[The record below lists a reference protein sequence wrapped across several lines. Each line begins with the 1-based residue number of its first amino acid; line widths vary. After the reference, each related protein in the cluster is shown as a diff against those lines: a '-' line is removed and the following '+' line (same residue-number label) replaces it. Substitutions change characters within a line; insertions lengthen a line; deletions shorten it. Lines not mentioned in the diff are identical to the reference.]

1 MAYCSDCGVYYTSE
15 TNICPSCGN
24 HVSQNRK
31 PDHGP
36 VSDIGSKVPVSTELI
51 DNPSESNAEGNA
63 EFNKG
68 IENSSQSSPNNLDH
82 KQDGMINDKIS
93 PEPGKAEPGGFDYE
107 SQLGKGII
115 KPQKVEMAV
124 DGVHFKYETPPHSF
138 KKEGPVKERP
148 KEYRTTGNDMGLK
161 SPDEM
166 SLKNT
171 FLEEH
176 ILSQIVDQ
184 EKVESVVDQE
194 ESPRESE
201 RQATLESVEESGE
214 QIPVESVKAEVPPD
228 EREEVTEEPVIKE
241 LISEPEIPEPELS
254 EDYGHRLDGDNVI
267 WEGAQSWYKIPIGNY
282 YKITGRK
289 LMIFDKN
296 QHKLLDVSLSWIAE
310 ITVKQSWVGKL
321 IGIGDLMIS
330 IPDFAASK
338 IVLGGISEPFKV
350 KNVIE
355 ERKKYL

>member
-31 PDHGP
+31 PDYGL
-36 VSDIGSKVPVSTELI
+36 VSDIGAKAPVATDLI
-51 DNPSESNAEGNA
+51 NNPSQNNPEGNI
-63 EFNKG
+63 EFNNGK
-68 IENSSQSSPNNLDH
+68 ENPSLPNHSNQ
-82 KQDGMINDKIS
+82 KQDGMLNDEMS
-93 PEPGKAEPGGFDYE
+93 PEPGKAEPGGFDCE

-138 KKEGPVKERP
+138 KKEGPVKGRL
-148 KEYRTTGNDMGLK
+148 KEYRATGNGMGVK
-161 SPDEM
+161 SPDETG
-166 SLKNT
+166 LKNT

-184 EKVESVVDQE
+184 EKTESVVDQG
-194 ESPRESE
+194 ESPREPE
-201 RQATLESVEESGE
+201 TQPTLESGEESGE
-214 QIPVESVKAEVPPD
+214 QIPVESVKAEVPAD
-228 EREEVTEEPVIKE
+228 EKEEVTEDPVIKE
-241 LISEPEIPEPELS
+241 LISEPEFPEPELS
-254 EDYGHRLDGDNVI
+254 EDYGHRFDGDNVI
-267 WEGAQSWYKIPIGNY
+267 WEGTQSWYKIPMGNY

-289 LMIFDKN
+289 LMIFDKY

-310 ITVKQSWVGKL
+310 MAVKQSWVGKL